1 MSTLLAS
8 SFNQSTHQREV
19 PISFKIANVCLVPKG
34 GGVASDVFNCRP
46 IFLLSNLDKVFE
58 RLLFLHLFNHLRDNN
73 ILTPFHFDFIPGD
86 STTN

>member
-8 SFNQSTHQREV
+8 SFNQSAHQREV

-46 IFLLSNLDKVFE
+46 IF
-58 RLLFLHLFNHLRDNN
+58 
-73 ILTPFHFDFIPGD
+73 FIE
-86 STTN
+86 